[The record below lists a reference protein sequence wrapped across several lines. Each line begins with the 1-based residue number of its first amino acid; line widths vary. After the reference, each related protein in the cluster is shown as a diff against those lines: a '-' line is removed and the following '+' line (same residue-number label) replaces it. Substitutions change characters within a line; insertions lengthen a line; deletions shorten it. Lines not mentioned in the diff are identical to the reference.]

1 MNKLQRLYTDQDG
14 FLIKAATGS
23 CQRAWAVYRVKENGF
38 LQRIKTRELP
48 ARGSFE
54 EAQDD
59 LDHYAQRMG
68 WEMLA
73 RL

>member
-14 FLIKAATGS
+14 FLIKVATGS
-23 CQRAWAVYRVKENGF
+23 CQRAWAAYRVKENGF

-48 ARGSFE
+48 ARVSFE
-54 EAQDD
+54 EAQED

-68 WEMLA
+68 WEMVAML
-73 RL
+73 